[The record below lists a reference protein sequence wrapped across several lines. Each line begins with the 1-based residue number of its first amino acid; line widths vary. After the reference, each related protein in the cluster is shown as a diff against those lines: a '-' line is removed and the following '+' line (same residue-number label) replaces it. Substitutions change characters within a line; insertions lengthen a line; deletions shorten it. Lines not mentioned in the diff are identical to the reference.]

1 MTSQEIRVGPLTVQA
16 RFREGG
22 KLCALDLPDDV
33 PADLDADTLSAI
45 LSRLAEFPL
54 SFEGAPPFHRAVWE
68 VMCTIPCGS
77 ALTYQEVAELAG
89 SPKAV
94 RAVGQACGA
103 NPLPLIV
110 PCHRV
115 LAGSGIGGFRLGLGW
130 KLKLLEL
137 ETEIALR
144 EPANS

>member
-1 MTSQEIRVGPLTVQA
+1 MTSEAICVGPLTLHAQL
-16 RFREGG
+16 RNGM
-22 KLCALDLPDDV
+22 LCALDLPVEV
-33 PADLDADTLSAI
+33 PAELDADTLGAA
-45 LSRLAEFPL
+45 LARLAEFTL
-54 SFEGAPPFHRAVWE
+54 NFDGAPPFHRAVWE
-68 VMCTIPCGS
+68 AMRAIPCGS

-89 SPKAV
+89 SPRAV

-115 LAGSGIGGFRLGLGW
+115 LAGSGIGGFRLGLAW

-137 ETEIALR
+137 ETELALR
-144 EPANS
+144 GPGNS

>member
-1 MTSQEIRVGPLTVQA
+1 VTAETICVGPLTVHAQ
-16 RFREGG
+16 FRNGS
-22 KLCALDLPDDV
+22 LCALDLPDTA
-33 PADLDADTLSAI
+33 PTELDADTLGAMLAR
-45 LSRLAEFPL
+45 LSEFPL
-54 SFEGAPPFHRAVWE
+54 SFDGAPPFHRAVWE
-68 VMCTIPCGS
+68 AMRTIPCGS

-89 SPKAV
+89 SPRAV

-115 LAGSGIGGFRLGLGW
+115 LAGSGAGGFRLGLAW

-137 ETEIALR
+137 ETELALR
-144 EPANS
+144 QPGNS

>member
-1 MTSQEIRVGPLTVQA
+1 MTLETISVGPLTLQA
-16 RFREGG
+16 HVRDG
-22 KLCALDLPDDV
+22 KLCALDLPAEA
-33 PADLDADTLSAI
+33 PADLDAATLGAV
-45 LSRLAEFPL
+45 LSRLAEYPL
-54 SFEGAPPFHRAVWE
+54 SFDGAPRFHRAVWAA
-68 VMCTIPCGS
+68 MLTIPCGS

-89 SPKAV
+89 SPRAV

-137 ETEIALR
+137 ETELALL
-144 EPANS
+144 ESVNS